1 MNRLHDV
8 IIRDFCSS
16 HTRTLLI
23 LIVNL
28 LFLLLPRSVYAQTTY
43 ETSMERATSYR
54 IANNF
59 IAAENLYDSVL
70 IKNPNN
76 VDALVGRGFCRL
88 NNRQMFPKAIIDFEK
103 VIAIT
108 PEYVDAYIGKATAQS
123 RTGDFAAAIKTLETC
138 LITCKNDTE
147 KLQYL
152 SEGCWRLGHFRLAR
166 YIDRTT
172 PPKTGRMLVATPN
185 IISYDVTW
193 SSLTNGATWLFHGV
207 TYVRTIRPDF
217 TISLQSE
224 YFTRNTEGDF
234 SGGATLNYRASK
246 RLGFSYEGYF
256 SDVKGFVATQRH
268 KPKATFFLLPFTS
281 VATGADLSHYASGWV
296 RFARIELEQYTERL
310 IARYT
315 LLGGIDNND
324 QTVFSHIIAFNAE
337 TSNRLR
343 LGVGAS
349 YGHESVEGFG
359 PSYVASLVTSLFVN
373 TKVSLGHN
381 IAIQST
387 IAGEWR
393 EQKYFRTV
401 VTVAPSFAF

>member
-1 MNRLHDV
+1 MNKLHYLF
-8 IIRDFCSS
+8 IRDLCSTR
-16 HTRTLLI
+16 TRTLWI

-28 LFLLLPRSVYAQTTY
+28 MLLLLPRSIYAQNTY
-43 ETSMERATSYR
+43 ETTMERAASYR

-59 IAAENLYDSVL
+59 IAAESLYDSIL
-70 IKNPNN
+70 IKNPND

-88 NNRQMFPKAIIDFEK
+88 NNRYMLPKAIVDFEK

-123 RTGDFAAAIKTLETC
+123 RTGDFAAAIQTLENC
-138 LITCKNDTE
+138 LIVCKNDTG

-152 SEGCWRLGHFRLAR
+152 SEGCWRLEHFRLAR

-172 PPKTGRMLVATPN
+172 PPKAGRNLVATPN
-185 IISYDVTW
+185 IISYYVTW

-224 YFTRNTEGDF
+224 YFTRNADGDF
-234 SGGATLNYRASK
+234 SGGASFNYRASK
-246 RLGFSYEGYF
+246 RLTFSYDGYF
-256 SDVKGFVATQRH
+256 SDVKGFVANQRH
-268 KPKATFFLLPFTS
+268 KPKATFFILPFTS
-281 VATGADLSHYASGWV
+281 VATGADLSHYASGWA

-324 QTVFSHIIAFNAE
+324 QTVFSHILAFNAE
-337 TSNRLR
+337 TSNRLH
-343 LGVGAS
+343 LGLGAS

-373 TKVSLGHN
+373 TKVFLSHHL
-381 IAIQST
+381 AIQST

-401 VTVAPSFAF
+401 